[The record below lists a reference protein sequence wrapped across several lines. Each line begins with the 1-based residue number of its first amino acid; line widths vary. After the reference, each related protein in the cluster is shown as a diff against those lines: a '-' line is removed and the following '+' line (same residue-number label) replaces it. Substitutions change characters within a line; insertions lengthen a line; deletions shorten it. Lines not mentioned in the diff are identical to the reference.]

1 MIIHSHKRQTISPC
15 PKTSYK
21 RLSLTTEINEYQF
34 HTTPIN
40 TVTGRDSNMDNLA
53 PQQHKENLH
62 LSPEEILS
70 DKLLDPRKVI
80 NREDIILLICKYNMY
95 SIFNMDLDNVIE
107 IRKPTAQDLE
117 IIRDLQNRE
126 LQTFAERA
134 HLILA
139 ELGGQRKEMRLEEG
153 VPMRGSGQQQLRILY
168 NAGKYNGAQAPSWLG
183 LEGFEERTREWLENC
198 DLATGQEANASGTDS
213 MIANSIQVSKD
224 HLLSTLELYSNYL
237 EDEKHEVDQSV
248 AEAAK
253 KLVVQAKGKGKMHQ
267 YDEQAEFATLL
278 KQFAKEK
285 HIFETLVD
293 QVVHDIDCY
302 ARQCFA
308 AGVEIDE
315 AVVREVKRLLTSVG
329 RKDSTKETS
338 PVDEMELSVTELDEQ
353 SLEGIIDAAISRPRK
368 RLKR

>member
-1 MIIHSHKRQTISPC
+1 
-15 PKTSYK
+15 
-21 RLSLTTEINEYQF
+21 LTTEINGYQF

-40 TVTGRDSNMDNLA
+40 TITGRDLNMDNLG
-53 PQQHKENLH
+53 PQQHEENLL

-134 HLILA
+134 RLILA
-139 ELGGQRKEMRLEEG
+139 ELGGQRKEMRLGEG
-153 VPMRGSGQQQLRILY
+153 VPMRGSGQQQLRVSY
-168 NAGKYNGAQAPSWLG
+168 NAGKYNGGQAPSWLG

-198 DLATGQEANASGTDS
+198 DLATGEEANARETDS

-224 HLLSTLELYSNYL
+224 HLLSTLELYSSYL
-237 EDEKHEVDQSV
+237 EDENHEVDQSV

-253 KLVVQAKGKGKMHQ
+253 KLIVQAKGKGKMHQ

-293 QVVHDIDCY
+293 QVLHDIDCY

-308 AGVEIDE
+308 ANVEIDE
-315 AVVREVKRLLTSVG
+315 EVVREVRRLLTSVG

-338 PVDEMELSVTELDEQ
+338 PVDEMEQNTEMDEQ
-353 SLEGIIDAAISRPRK
+353 SLEGVVDAAISRPRK